1 LAYDGERADAGVLD
15 QLEAILRHVA
25 DELATWRSRALK
37 AEGDLKEGG
46 GRAGTGGGG
55 GGGVAKADLELRGRA
70 AELEQ
75 ENKQLRLRVEAA
87 KGRVQDLVSRLAFL
101 EEQARE
107 TVGSVRGGGS
117 GSSAG
122 AGSGSATGSIGGA
135 PSGAGAGG
143 GGSGSA
149 AG

>member
-1 LAYDGERADAGVLD
+1 LAYDGERADAPVLD

-46 GRAGTGGGG
+46 GRAGAGG
-55 GGGVAKADLELRGRA
+55 GGGVAKPDLELRGRA

-117 GSSAG
+117 ASATGAG
-122 AGSGSATGSIGGA
+122 AGGATGSIGGA
-135 PSGAGAGG
+135 PGGA

>member
-1 LAYDGERADAGVLD
+1 MAYDGERADAEVLD

-37 AEGDLKEGG
+37 AEGDLKESG
-46 GRAGTGGGG
+46 GRAGAVGGG
-55 GGGVAKADLELRGRA
+55 GGGVAKPDLELRGRA

-117 GSSAG
+117 GSAAG
-122 AGSGSATGSIGGA
+122 AGSGGATGSIGGV
-135 PSGAGAGG
+135 PGGGGG